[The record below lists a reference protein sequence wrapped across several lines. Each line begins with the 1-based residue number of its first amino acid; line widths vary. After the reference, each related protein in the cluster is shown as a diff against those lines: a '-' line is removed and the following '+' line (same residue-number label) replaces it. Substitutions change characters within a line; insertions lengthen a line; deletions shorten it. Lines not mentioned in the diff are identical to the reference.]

1 LSILKRHFRVDDMRT
16 PVTVLG
22 LGAMGSALARAF
34 LAAGHPTTVWNRTPD
49 RSPELDALGAVRAR
63 TTTEAVAASPLVVVC
78 LLVDATLRAALEG
91 LDLTGKAVV
100 NLTNATPEQARA
112 TAESVTSAGGQY
124 LDGGIM
130 AVPEMIGGPAAFI
143 FYSGSTETFQQHA
156 SDLAALGRPAYVG
169 SDAGLAALH
178 DIALLSAMYGM
189 FGGALHALALT
200 GSEDVPAGQ
209 FAEEFL
215 VPWLTAMLGSVSR
228 MAKDLDHG
236 AGPAAAGSNLAMQAA
251 AYHNLIDTSVAQGVD
266 PALLVPMGE
275 LLRKA
280 VATGHGDADLS
291 VAIPLLRAPAA

>member
-1 LSILKRHFRVDDMRT
+1 MKT

-22 LGAMGSALARAF
+22 LGAMGTALARAF

-49 RSPELDALGAVRAR
+49 RSPELDALGAVRTP

-78 LLVDATLRAALEG
+78 LLVDATVRATLGG
-91 LDLTGKAVV
+91 LDLTGKTVV

-143 FYSGSTETFQQHA
+143 FYSGSTETFHQHA

-236 AGPAAAGSNLAMQAA
+236 AAPSAAGSNLAMQAA
-251 AYHNLIDTSVAQGVD
+251 AYHNLVDTSAAQGVE

-280 VATGHGDADLS
+280 VAAGQGDADLS
-291 VAIPLLRAPAA
+291 VAVPLLRAPAA